1 MLTCNRKET
10 KHNVQ
15 QKSRYLSAD
24 ADGMCVIR
32 GRLTPE
38 VGAVMMKAPESVT
51 KLPPSGAPGEMP
63 THAQPRADAMGL
75 IARRV
80 WRKEVRR
87 ATATKSWCTWTAL
100 PLPERAL
107 QKGLEEGGSTSDRYQ
122 VVVHVDSQVLEDGE
136 QSGQSVLEEG
146 PRVPAGTSQRIACD
160 SSKVVMQHGTDG
172 SVLSVGRKTRTVPP
186 SLRRALTH
194 RDRVCRFQGANRSS
208 AMPII

>member
-75 IARRV
+75 IA
-80 WRKEVRR
+80 
-87 ATATKSWCTWTAL
+87 
-100 PLPERAL
+100 ERAL